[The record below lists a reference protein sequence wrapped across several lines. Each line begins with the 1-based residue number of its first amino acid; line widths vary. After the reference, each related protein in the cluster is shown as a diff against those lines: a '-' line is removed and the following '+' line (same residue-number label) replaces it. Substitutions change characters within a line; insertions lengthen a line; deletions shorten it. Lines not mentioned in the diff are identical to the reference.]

1 MRVQAMLD
9 ASGNAVQNTT
19 AYTKGQRRKANRQ
32 MRTDKGMQLDLSAM
46 QKRAE
51 ADVGLRCKLGE
62 LARQGVPGAAKAKAK
77 LNDVWTNRRSASLG
91 DYWKP
96 QA

>member
-9 ASGNAVQNTT
+9 VHGDTVQNTT
-19 AYTKGQRRKANRQ
+19 AYTKAQRRKANRK
-32 MRTDKGMQLDLSAM
+32 MCADNGMQLDLSAM

-62 LARQGVPGAAKAKAK
+62 LARQGVPGAAKAKRK
-77 LNDVWTNRRSASLG
+77 LNDVWTNRRSVSLG